1 MLINC
6 PPKKKNDFLAD
17 MHYINPLKALMMAKA
32 INVLPRQVLFLGCES
47 EEHEE
52 IGIGLSEAVNNTIEP
67 ACEKIK
73 EWIANRVIITKKVT

>member
-32 INVLPRQVLFLGCES
+32 INVLLKQVLFLGCQS

-52 IGIGLSEAVNNTIEP
+52 IGIGLSEAVENAIAP
-67 ACEKIK
+67 AFDKIK
-73 EWIANRVIITKKVT
+73 SWIGERFFQQQY